1 MRVGFS
7 TQELLNERIEVYS
20 RTTEFRLRRAWEDKY
35 NMPSLGNPLFE
46 DVPVEAH
53 LIHLLAIGR
62 ADEEKAPAETPD
74 EHLSGMMESLESGE
88 DPFVDI
94 RDKLRRLSDNLEE
107 FEDIDFER
115 S

>member
-1 MRVGFS
+1 
-7 TQELLNERIEVYS
+7 
-20 RTTEFRLRRAWEDKY
+20 
-35 NMPSLGNPLFE
+35 
-46 DVPVEAH
+46 
-53 LIHLLAIGR
+53 
-62 ADEEKAPAETPD
+62 
-74 EHLSGMMESLESGE
+74 MMESLESGE